1 MRQLN
6 ADALERPAPPRP
18 TGRKAQKRQ
27 AAAAAS
33 AEPAPRAARQ
43 PAARQ
48 ASARQS
54 AGRQAVRRRRAPRW
68 QRFAWRA
75 GAALLVLA
83 LIAGGGAWLWRA
95 GLSTAAYARA
105 KDGFVAASAN
115 AGYRLRQVIVEG
127 RRNTPRDVLLGTLGV
142 HMGEPLLAIDPADMK
157 KRLQDLGWIRSVTVE
172 RRLPD
177 ALYIRISED
186 YPAAIWQQKGTF
198 RLIDREGH
206 PITDVDIA
214 RFARLPVLVGDD
226 APQHI
231 GELLDMLGREPE
243 LAPRV
248 RAAVWVG
255 DRRWN
260 LHFDNGVDV
269 ELPADSP
276 QVAWSMLARLEKEQ
290 SILARDIT
298 SIDMRMPDRL
308 VVRLGPAAILQRQ
321 PGNDT

>member
-1 MRQLN
+1 MRRLN
-6 ADALERPAPPRP
+6 PDALERPAPPRV
-18 TGRKAQKRQ
+18 TAGRAESRQ
-27 AAAAAS
+27 LGT
-33 AEPAPRAARQ
+33 
-43 PAARQ
+43 
-48 ASARQS
+48 RQS
-54 AGRQAVRRRRAPRW
+54 RARGFAARQAVRRRPAPRW
-68 QRFAWRA
+68 RRFAGRSA
-75 GAALLVLA
+75 AALLLLA
-83 LIAGGGAWLWRA
+83 LLAGGIGWLWRT
-95 GLSTAAYARA
+95 GLPSTLYARA
-105 KDGFVAASAN
+105 TERLLAASAD

-127 RRNTPRDVLLGTLGV
+127 RRNTPREVLLESLGV
-142 HMGEPLLAIDPADMK
+142 HMGEPLLAIDPQDMK

-186 YPAAIWQQKGTF
+186 YPAAIWQQSGTF

-206 PITDVDIA
+206 PISDVDIA
-214 RFARLPVLVGDD
+214 RFARLPVVVGAE
-226 APQHI
+226 APRHTA
-231 GELLDMLGREPE
+231 ELLDMLAREPE

-276 QVAWSMLARLEKEQ
+276 QVAWSLLARLEKEQ
-290 SILARDIT
+290 SLLARDVGV
-298 SIDMRMPDRL
+298 IDMRMPDRL
-308 VVRLGPAAILQRQ
+308 VVRLGPAAVLQRQ

>member
-18 TGRKAQKRQ
+18 IGRRAQKRQ
-27 AAAAAS
+27 AGAGQAAAA
-33 AEPAPRAARQ
+33 Q
-43 PAARQ
+43 PTARQ
-48 ASARQS
+48 ASARQPS
-54 AGRQAVRRRRAPRW
+54 PRQAATRQAVRRRPVPRW
-68 QRFAWRA
+68 RRFTWRA
-75 GAALLVLA
+75 GAALLVVA
-83 LIAGGGAWLWRA
+83 LLAGGMAWAWHA
-95 GLSTAAYARA
+95 GLSSAIYARA
-105 KDGFVAASAN
+105 RDDLVAASAS

-127 RRNTPRDVLLGTLGV
+127 RRNTPREVLLGSLGV

-177 ALYIRISED
+177 SLYIRISED
-186 YPAAIWQQKGTF
+186 YPAAIWQQNGTF

-206 PITDVDIA
+206 PISDVDIA

-226 APQHI
+226 APRHT
-231 GELLDMLGREPE
+231 GELLDMLAREPE

-276 QVAWSMLARLEKEQ
+276 QIAWSLLARLEKEQ

-298 SIDMRMPDRL
+298 SIDLRMPDRL
-308 VVRLGPAAILQRQ
+308 VVRLGPAAVLQRQ